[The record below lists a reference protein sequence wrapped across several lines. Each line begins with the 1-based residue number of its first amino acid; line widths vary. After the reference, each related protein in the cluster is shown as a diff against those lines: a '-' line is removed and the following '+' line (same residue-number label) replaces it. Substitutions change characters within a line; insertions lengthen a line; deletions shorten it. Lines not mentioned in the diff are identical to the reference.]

1 VSSVLIGTLIFAVI
15 VVLLGASFWMAERK
29 GRAGAD
35 LARLERVQAR
45 RRKVDEILASG
56 QRSRTAVVDW
66 LRARGRG

>member
-1 VSSVLIGTLIFAVI
+1 MSSVLFGTILFAVI
-15 VVLLGASFWMAERK
+15 VVLLACSLRLSEHKGA
-29 GRAGAD
+29 AGAD
-35 LARLERVQAR
+35 LARLERAQVM